1 MKKIVK
7 AQHVRIGS
15 LFCAFFSERE
25 VVDYATAKTS
35 DTKRYARW
43 FHAMMERGVYFAPS
57 QFEVGFMS
65 LAHTEADI
73 EATLRAATEAVKL
86 L

>member
-1 MKKIVK
+1 M
-7 AQHVRIGS
+7 
-15 LFCAFFSERE
+15 L
-25 VVDYATAKTS
+25 
-35 DTKRYARW
+35 
-43 FHAMMERGVYFAPS
+43 ERGVYFAPS

-73 EATLRAATEAVKL
+73 DATLRAAAEAVEL